1 MREHGRRIDPQAQ
14 RPRHVKASETRGARA
29 VYCAALRCSRNRR
42 CARVQRQTRVSNL
55 SRSLWRL
62 SVRFM
67 VDYRLIA
74 SKLSTIV
81 LGGTAAP
88 FTPAWVWG
96 RSFFILACVSDTEG

>member
-1 MREHGRRIDPQAQ
+1 
-14 RPRHVKASETRGARA
+14 
-29 VYCAALRCSRNRR
+29 
-42 CARVQRQTRVSNL
+42 
-55 SRSLWRL
+55 
-62 SVRFM
+62 M